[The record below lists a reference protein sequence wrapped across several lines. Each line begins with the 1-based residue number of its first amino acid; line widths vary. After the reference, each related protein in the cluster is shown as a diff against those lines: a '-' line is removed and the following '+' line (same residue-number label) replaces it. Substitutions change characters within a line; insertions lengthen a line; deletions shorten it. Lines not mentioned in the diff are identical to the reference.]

1 VNVEETDSP
10 PRPESAPEPADGLAA
25 VGSRLAAARQQQKL
39 DLKTVASQL
48 HLTTAVVTALEAG
61 DRSMLPAMTFVR
73 GYIKGYARL
82 LGLDEQQVLGLIPA
96 GEFFQPAPLRAVG
109 LRSSHRRQPIGK
121 WVLWLPVLAVLATLV
136 VYGIPLAE
144 RLWSRSM
151 EVGTSAGANALQL
164 PDEGTHDPAAGAATL
179 SPGDESDEDPED
191 LPEEPAPDEAAVV
204 PESEFDGQ
212 AAVPAPDAEPLPP
225 GAEVPAAGAQSG
237 VPAEE
242 GTTGP
247 ALITLR
253 FSEDSWVEMESHGRK
268 LVVGT
273 QTAGSE
279 RSVRAEPPVHLLLG
293 NTPGVTLEF
302 RGKPVD
308 LTPYRRGKVARL
320 LLED

>member
-1 VNVEETDSP
+1 MSVEETDSP
-10 PRPESAPEPADGLAA
+10 PTPVSPDGLEA
-25 VGSRLAAARQQQKL
+25 VGSQLAAARQQQKL

-82 LGLDEQQVLGLIPA
+82 LGMDEQQVLGLIPA

-109 LRSSHRRQPIGK
+109 LRSSYRRQPIGK
-121 WVLWLPVLAVLATLV
+121 WVLWLPALAVLATLV
-136 VYGIPLAE
+136 IYGIPLAE
-144 RLWSRSM
+144 RLWSRSS
-151 EVGTSAGANALQL
+151 EVGQSAGANALQL
-164 PDEGTHDPAAGAATL
+164 PDEDSHGLAPGAALL
-179 SPGDESDEDPED
+179 SPDDLTDNSLED
-191 LPEEPAPDEAAVV
+191 LPEDPVQDEPAVV
-204 PESEFDGQ
+204 PESEFDNET
-212 AAVPAPDAEPLPP
+212 AVPAPDAEPLPP
-225 GAEVPAAGAQSG
+225 EAEGSAASTQSG

-247 ALITLR
+247 ALVTLR

-302 RGKPVD
+302 RGKAVD